1 MIGYIYKIHCNKT
14 GEDYYGSTNDVKH
27 RIGIHMCSTE
37 KQLSKR
43 QCTSRQII
51 DRNDW
56 TFSVVEEVKYE
67 DKTELKIKER
77 YYFDNF
83 KCINKIVPYATK
95 EEINQ
100 RKSERGKSEK
110 GKAEKAAYREA
121 NREELNRKA
130 REYHEANK
138 EKASAQKKVYRE
150 ANREEINRKKREYHE
165 ANKKALYAHKAER
178 IQCGCGLEHTR
189 GKIARHKRSKRH
201 TDWEKSQ
208 EEKEKVD
215 SSLER

>member
-14 GEDYYGSTNDVKH
+14 GEDYYGSTNDIKH

-67 DKTELKIKER
+67 DKTELKIRER
-77 YYFDNF
+77 YYFENF
-83 KCINKIVPYATK
+83 DCINKIVPYATI

-100 RKSERGKSEK
+100 RKIERGKTEK
-110 GKAEKAAYREA
+110 GKAEKKAY
-121 NREELNRKA
+121 
-130 REYHEANK
+130 YEANK
-138 EKASAQKKVYRE
+138 EHLKRKSRE
-150 ANREEINRKKREYHE
+150 HYT
-165 ANKKALYAHKAER
+165 ANKEAATARKAER
-178 IQCGCGLEHTR
+178 IQCGCGMEHARTHL
-189 GKIARHKRSKRH
+189 ARHKKSKRH

-208 EEKEKVD
+208 ENA
-215 SSLER
+215 

>member
-14 GEDYYGSTNDVKH
+14 GEDYYGSTAYKS
-27 RIGIHMCSTE
+27 RISSHKCSTDLN
-37 KQLSKR
+37 LSKR

-56 TFSVVEEVKYE
+56 TFSIVLEVEYE
-67 DKTELKIKER
+67 DKTELKIMER

-83 KCINKIVPYATK
+83 KCINKVTPYATP
-95 EEINQ
+95 EELAQ

-110 GKAEKAAYREA
+110 GKAEKKAYREA

-130 REYHEANK
+130 REYHEENK
-138 EKASAQKKVYRE
+138 EKANAQKKVYRE

-165 ANKKALYAHKAER
+165 ANKEALYAHKAER
-178 IQCGCGLEHTR
+178 IQCGCGVEHTR
-189 GKIARHKRSKRH
+189 GKIARHKRSQKH
-201 TDWEKSQ
+201 IDWEKSQ
-208 EEKEKVD
+208 KKE
-215 SSLER
+215 

>member
-14 GEDYYGSTNDVKH
+14 GEDYYGSTAYKS
-27 RIGIHMCSTE
+27 RISSHKCSTDLN
-37 KQLSKR
+37 LSKR

-56 TFSVVEEVKYE
+56 TFTIIEEVEYE

-77 YYFDNF
+77 YYFENF
-83 KCINKIVPYATK
+83 DCINKIVPYATK
-95 EEINQ
+95 EEIKQ

-138 EKASAQKKVYRE
+138 EAQNAKK
-150 ANREEINRKKREYHE
+150 K
-165 ANKKALYAHKAER
+165 ER
-178 IQCGCGLEHTR
+178 IQCGCGVEHTR
-189 GKIARHKRSKRH
+189 AHMARHKRSKRH
-201 TDWEKSQ
+201 TDWESLQTKKSPNKKNH
-208 EEKEKVD
+208 E
-215 SSLER
+215 

>member
-14 GEDYYGSTNDVKH
+14 GEDYYGSTAYKS
-27 RIGIHMCSTE
+27 RISSHKCSTDLN
-37 KQLSKR
+37 LSKR

-56 TFSVVEEVKYE
+56 EFIIIEEIEFE

-83 KCINKIVPYATK
+83 KCINKVTPYATK

-110 GKAEKAAYREA
+110 GKAEKKAY
-121 NREELNRKA
+121 
-130 REYHEANK
+130 YEANK
-138 EKASAQKKVYRE
+138 EKLKLYGREYYAANKEAVAAQKKVYRE

-178 IQCGCGLEHTR
+178 IQCGCGVEHTR
-189 GKIARHKRSKRH
+189 GKIARHKRSQKH
-201 TDWEKSQ
+201 IDWEKSQ
-208 EEKEKVD
+208 KNA
-215 SSLER
+215 